1 MLQHAGWTEPDPEA
15 LPTGAELVAGYLQP
29 LAKLPELE
37 AHIRFGARVT
47 AVARTTHDKMK
58 TGGRERAPFEVRVR
72 TATGEESLLAR
83 AVIDASGTY
92 AMANPLGSN
101 GLAAVGEPE
110 CRAQIFYGIPD
121 VLGSARERYAG
132 RAVAVVGSGH
142 SAFNAL
148 LELARL
154 GEVAPATTITWVVR
168 RDDDRRSLR
177 RRDVADALP
186 ARGSLGARLRALV
199 DAGRIRLASGF
210 RTNRLERTERGIA
223 LHDPAGESSAP
234 STRSSP

>member
-1 MLQHAGWTEPDPEA
+1 MTESPIGVFDS
-15 LPTGAELVAGYLQP
+15 GV
-29 LAKLPELE
+29 
-37 AHIRFGARVT
+37 
-47 AVARTTHDKMK
+47 
-58 TGGRERAPFEVRVR
+58 GGLTV
-72 TATGEESLLAR
+72 AR

-154 GEVAPATTITWVVR
+154 GEIAPATTITWVVR
-168 RDDDRRSLR
+168 RDDVAGAYGGG
-177 RRDVADALP
+177 VADALP
-186 ARGSLGARLRALV
+186 ARGNLGARLRTLV
-199 DAGRIRLASGF
+199 DAGRIWPCSVSSGSISI
-210 RTNRLERTERGIA
+210 RR
-223 LHDPAGESSAP
+223 SSAP
-234 STRSSP
+234 EPWPPSSTRTCTAAGRCPRTGPTSYATPSRASTSWA

>member
-1 MLQHAGWTEPDPEA
+1 MLAG
-15 LPTGAELVAGYLQP
+15 
-29 LAKLPELE
+29 K
-37 AHIRFGARVT
+37 IR
-47 AVARTTHDKMK
+47 DLK
-58 TGGRERAPFEVRVR
+58 TGGRERAPFEVRIR

-148 LELARL
+148 LDLVDLASERL
-154 GEVAPATTITWVVR
+154 GASVIGLFAGTASSIT
-168 RDDDRRSLR
+168 S
-177 RRDVADALP
+177 
-186 ARGSLGARLRALV
+186 
-199 DAGRIRLASGF
+199 
-210 RTNRLERTERGIA
+210 
-223 LHDPAGESSAP
+223 
-234 STRSSP
+234 